1 MCLIAMLSKGSI
13 KYHFLT
19 NETDNVLIK
28 TEKEA
33 VRFELSEYEVFREWH
48 FSISKYTLLIY

>member
-1 MCLIAMLSKGSI
+1 MCLIAMLFKGSI

-28 TEKEA
+28 TEKKA
-33 VRFELSEYEVFREWH
+33 VRFELSEYEVFRE
-48 FSISKYTLLIY
+48 